1 MELTLP
7 EIIQLLRRRKGLNQA
22 ELGVQ
27 AFGIAPDSARTKIK
41 NIELGRQRLS
51 DDDTQKL
58 ADALE
63 VQPEV
68 IAPARVASDTASG
81 STRTGCRLTNE
92 TLEIFPGLEEY
103 VEMLN
108 NAVRIGDHD
117 LIGYIAGRLSN
128 LFEMNYKGKAAAQN

>member
-1 MELTLP
+1 MQLTLP

-27 AFGIAPDSARTKIK
+27 AFELAPDSARTKIK

-51 DDDTQKL
+51 NDDMQKL
-58 ADALE
+58 ALALD
-63 VQPEV
+63 VQPEE
-68 IAPARVASDTASG
+68 IAPTTAATRSVAE
-81 STRTGCRLTNE
+81 STKTGCLLSQE
-92 TLEIFPGLEEY
+92 TLQLFPGLEEY

-128 LFEMNYKGKAAAQN
+128 VFEMNYKGKAVAQS